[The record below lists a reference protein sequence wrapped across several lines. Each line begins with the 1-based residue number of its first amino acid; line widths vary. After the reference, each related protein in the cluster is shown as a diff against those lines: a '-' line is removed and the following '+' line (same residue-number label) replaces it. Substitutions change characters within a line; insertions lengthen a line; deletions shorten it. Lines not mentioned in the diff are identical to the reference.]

1 MLIFVLHTQNEPTR
15 RSTPTGKGQSP
26 PPSDGSVRRK
36 VIRLDRHIRLVKYT
50 FDNTCLLSVY
60 SYPIWE
66 MVSGVKSMEY
76 RSSQCT
82 FEHVIVSSTKSEDTS
97 NGIAECPDWMVSHR
111 GSAYLVFT
119 IGPFRR
125 LVGNRPVGW
134 TMLDVRVL
142 REPLKLGCGEYPKQ
156 GPCRLDP
163 KKAGHV
169 ILLDTFNNEQC
180 TFSLA

>member
-1 MLIFVLHTQNEPTR
+1 M
-15 RSTPTGKGQSP
+15 
-26 PPSDGSVRRK
+26 
-36 VIRLDRHIRLVKYT
+36 
-50 FDNTCLLSVY
+50 
-60 SYPIWE
+60 E
-66 MVSGVKSMEY
+66 M
-76 RSSQCT
+76 RSSKCS
-82 FEHVIVSSTKSEDTS
+82 FKHVIVSASNSEDAS

-119 IGPFRR
+119 LGPFHQ

-142 REPLKLGCGEYPKQ
+142 HEPLKLGCGEYPKQ

-169 ILLDTFNNEQC
+169 MLLNTFNNEQC
-180 TFSLA
+180 TLSLP